1 MNLEKR
7 ISRLE
12 DDSGMNEPK
21 IHFITWRQD
30 HFMTDEEYKAMLDP
44 KRDNIVI
51 EGLPTKEDYAEF
63 GDIIRQEIQEAKEEN
78 QRKHRRKKD
87 VTDS

>member
-1 MNLEKR
+1 MSLEKR

-12 DDSGMNEPK
+12 NDSGMNEPK
-21 IHFITWRQD
+21 LHFITWRQD
-30 HFMTDEEYKAMLDP
+30 HFMTDAERKAMLDP
-44 KRDNIVI
+44 RRDNIVI
-51 EGLPTKEDYAEF
+51 SNLPTKEDYAEF

>member
-1 MNLEKR
+1 MSLEKR

-12 DDSGMNEPK
+12 NDSGMNEPK
-21 IHFITWRQD
+21 LHFITWRQD
-30 HFMTDEEYKAMLDP
+30 HFMTDAESEAMLDP
-44 KRDNIVI
+44 KRQSIVI